1 MRHAG
6 AAEGPEAERGFAPER
21 SKKTGSM
28 HLEVAD
34 NPDEDRYEIR
44 ADGELAGYL
53 VYHRRGGCI
62 ALNHTEVLDGF
73 EGKGVGS
80 ALIARTLDDLRERGT
95 AVLPF
100 CPFVKSFLERHP
112 EYVDVVPED
121 ERARYGL

>member
-1 MRHAG
+1 
-6 AAEGPEAERGFAPER
+6 
-21 SKKTGSM
+21 M

-53 VYHRRGGCI
+53 VYHRRGERI

-121 ERARYGL
+121 ERARFGL

>member
-1 MRHAG
+1 
-6 AAEGPEAERGFAPER
+6 
-21 SKKTGSM
+21 M

-53 VYHRRGGCI
+53 IYHRRGERI

-80 ALIARTLDDLRERGT
+80 ALARGALDHVRSEGGKLVAR
-95 AVLPF
+95 
-100 CPFVKSFLERHP
+100 CPFIAEFLRRHV
-112 EYVDVVPED
+112 EYGDLVDTELT
-121 ERARYGL
+121 ARRGAVRGRRSSSSPPQTTRNPK